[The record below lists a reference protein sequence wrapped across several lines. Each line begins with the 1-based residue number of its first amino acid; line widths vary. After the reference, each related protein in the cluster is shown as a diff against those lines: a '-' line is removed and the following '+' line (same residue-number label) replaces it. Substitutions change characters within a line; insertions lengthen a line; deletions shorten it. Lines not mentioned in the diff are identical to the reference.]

1 MPRLPWILVPAASL
15 LVLACGDESE
25 ADRRGVGASC
35 TTNDDCTE
43 EGQTCLPFKGGY
55 CGVRDCV
62 EDTDCPGG
70 SLCVT
75 HDDGVNYCFLV
86 CDTKADC
93 NRNRSVDV
101 ESNCSSNITF
111 ADQGS
116 GKACVPPSGN

>member
-1 MPRLPWILVPAASL
+1 MTRITTVFFFLLTPLP
-15 LVLACGDESE
+15 ACGDGSE
-25 ADRRGVGASC
+25 AERRGVGAECS
-35 TTNDDCTE
+35 TNDDCTE
-43 EGQTCLPFKGGY
+43 AGQQCLAFKGGY

-62 EDTDCPGG
+62 EDTDCPSG

-86 CDTKADC
+86 CADKPDC
-93 NRNRSVDV
+93 NRNRSADH
-101 ESNCSSNITF
+101 ESNCSSNIVY